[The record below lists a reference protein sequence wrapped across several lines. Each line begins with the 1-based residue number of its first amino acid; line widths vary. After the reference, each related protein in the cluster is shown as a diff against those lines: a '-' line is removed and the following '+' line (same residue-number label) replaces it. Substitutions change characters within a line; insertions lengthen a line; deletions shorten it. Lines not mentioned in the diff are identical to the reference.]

1 MIIIIKYCPLYIYF
15 AVEPPDY
22 ATATQL
28 RAPSVQP
35 GVHNRNLPQT
45 PPPPY
50 VEIEPPSLAATR
62 GAVPPPPSAAP
73 SHSPRVGNNPTHLA
87 FQSHTAMAVS
97 GPAVLGAHRTQAEG
111 AAAYSSSSSS
121 TASEASSSTVAG
133 SSGVGLSARSNDS
146 VVVAAPS
153 GAATNLAGAPLL
165 LLNQPQQGRA
175 TGQIY
180 RSSRGPDAGVVP
192 NRRQDVPN
200 VFVVQPAEAGSAAT
214 ATTLSSSSSLRR
226 PPLPTSSTKNRE
238 GDYSAGRGSP
248 TTTITTSHHGLSAPD
263 VPLRPAEPSSSFSG
277 AGGGGAGAARDGG
290 EDSRPG
296 ARGPRFASDRGS
308 AREGGSQTQ
317 ATHVASSGGGHSR
330 GAGGASQGLR
340 PETSSGSVEDVD
352 HLYLV

>member
-1 MIIIIKYCPLYIYF
+1 M
-15 AVEPPDY
+15 EPPDY

-73 SHSPRVGNNPTHLA
+73 SRSPRVGNNPTHLA

-121 TASEASSSTVAG
+121 TAIEASSSTVAG

-153 GAATNLAGAPLL
+153 GAATNLAAAPPL
-165 LLNQPQQGRA
+165 LLNQPQHGRA
-175 TGQIY
+175 AGQIY
-180 RSSRGPDAGVVP
+180 RSSRGPDAGVVQ

-200 VFVVQPAEAGSAAT
+200 VFVVQPAAAGSAAATTT
-214 ATTLSSSSSLRR
+214 ATTLSSSSSSSLRR

-248 TTTITTSHHGLSAPD
+248 PTTTTTTTSHHGLSAPD

-290 EDSRPG
+290 EASRPV

-308 AREGGSQTQ
+308 AREGGSHTQ
-317 ATHVASSGGGHSR
+317 ATHVASSGGGQSR

-340 PETSSGSVEDVD
+340 PETSSESVEDVD

>member
-1 MIIIIKYCPLYIYF
+1 M
-15 AVEPPDY
+15 EPPDY

-73 SHSPRVGNNPTHLA
+73 SRSPRVGNNPTHLA

-97 GPAVLGAHRTQAEG
+97 GPAVLGAHRTQIEG

-133 SSGVGLSARSNDS
+133 SSGVGLSARNNDS

-153 GAATNLAGAPLL
+153 GRAATNLVAAPPL
-165 LLNQPQQGRA
+165 LLNQPQHGRA
-175 TGQIY
+175 AGQIY
-180 RSSRGPDAGVVP
+180 RSSRGPDAGVVQ

-214 ATTLSSSSSLRR
+214 ATTLSSSLRR
-226 PPLPTSSTKNRE
+226 PPLPTSSTKNRV

-248 TTTITTSHHGLSAPD
+248 ITTITTSHHGLSAPD
-263 VPLRPAEPSSSFSG
+263 VPLRPAEPSSSFSS

-290 EDSRPG
+290 EASRPG
-296 ARGPRFASDRGS
+296 ARGLRFASDRGS

-330 GAGGASQGLR
+330 GAGGASQVLR